1 MDYMQ
6 LLSSLGRNGDT
17 MLAHINPKEAEL
29 LKALGG
35 AGTTNPETGL
45 PEFYDAAG
53 MGGAPGA
60 GGDVGGS
67 GLSGA
72 AAGAGLA
79 TESSGSGAHGAIS
92 ENAGIAP
99 APGFFDSISNFF
111 SDAIHGPNSFQG
123 YGATVAKGMGVD
135 NSFGYKTL
143 DDLGIT
149 PGRVADSA
157 LNVATGGI
165 SGLLGLGATGLG
177 IVGNIVGLEPAGKSD
192 MYPDGNPAY
201 GPGGPLSS
209 MQAGGANLAAGMG
222 GTDYNGLPASIPSAN
237 TSIAATAPSAATT
250 TPTSTQNLA
259 SSLGIDANILDMLL
273 RSGVSQV

>member
-29 LKALGG
+29 LKSLGG

-79 TESSGSGAHGAIS
+79 TDAHGAIS

-99 APGFFDSISNFF
+99 APGFFDSISNAF
-111 SDAIHGPNSFQG
+111 SNALDGPNSFRG
-123 YGATVAKGMGVD
+123 YGATVAAGMGVP
-135 NSFGYKTL
+135 NSFGFEPL
-143 DDLGIT
+143 DNLGIT
-149 PGRVADSA
+149 PGRLADAA

-177 IVGNIVGLEPAGKSD
+177 IIGNIVGLEPAGKSD

-209 MQAGGANLAAGMG
+209 MQGGGANLAAGMG

-250 TPTSTQNLA
+250 TSNATQNLA

>member
-53 MGGAPGA
+53 MGGAPADDIGA
-60 GGDVGGS
+60 SAPSEGG
-67 GLSGA
+67 GA
-72 AAGAGLA
+72 APSQSSPGLFGNIAQAVGLPDYSVQTPLGKIGTTDVANTVANFGLNALVPGAGLV
-79 TESSGSGAHGAIS
+79 SGLVGAFG
-92 ENAGIAP
+92 
-99 APGFFDSISNFF
+99 
-111 SDAIHGPNSFQG
+111 
-123 YGATVAKGMGVD
+123 KGMG
-135 NSFGYKTL
+135 L
-143 DDLGIT
+143 I
-149 PGRVADSA
+149 
-157 LNVATGGI
+157 GGQ
-165 SGLLGLGATGLG
+165 
-177 IVGNIVGLEPAGKSD
+177 PAGPSD

-209 MQAGGANLAAGMG
+209 MQGGGANLAAGMG

-237 TSIAATAPSAATT
+237 TSIAATAPSTATT
-250 TPTSTQNLA
+250 TSNATQNLA

>member
-79 TESSGSGAHGAIS
+79 TDAHGAIS

-99 APGFFDSISNFF
+99 APGLFDFVSNAL
-111 SDAIHGPNSFQG
+111 DGPNSFHG
-123 YGATVAKGMGVD
+123 YGATVAAAMGAP
-135 NSFGYKTL
+135 NSFGFETL

-149 PGRVADSA
+149 PGKVADSA
-157 LNVATGGI
+157 LSVATGGL
-165 SGLLGLGATGLG
+165 SGLLGLGMKGVG
-177 IVGNIVGLEPAGKSD
+177 IVGNLVGAEPAGKSD

-250 TPTSTQNLA
+250 TPTSTKNLA